1 MMLRLGFVGLL
12 LAGAGCS
19 DAASEDGTTSGK
31 PSASVSAKPSA
42 TPTSSD
48 SAAANGA
55 IPLIVVDDIGP
66 TVGGQ
71 RALLKKPGGP
81 EKLVEVVTALKLD
94 GTKDV
99 PIKVEKKAKLTDV
112 VALVRVLGDKGAKI
126 VRITAD
132 SRGDLPKELVVVPQT
147 ALKDKVAPCS
157 VVTSILPDFASEV
170 WTVKGT
176 TAKRGAK
183 GTFGPDMTVAGENIT
198 KELKSCDSKIAFF
211 TADDSLDWAYA
222 HMAGGALV
230 TADSEKKIQQ
240 LVLLTEVGTPGKP
253 IKGLGF

>member
-12 LAGAGCS
+12 WASAACS
-19 DAASEDGTTSGK
+19 EAASNDDAKSSDK
-31 PSASVSAKPSA
+31 PSAAVSAKPSA
-42 TPTSSD
+42 
-48 SAAANGA
+48 AASTDLGVPKGE
-55 IPLIVVDDIGP
+55 IPFIVVDDLGP

-81 EKLVEVVTALKLD
+81 ERLVEVVTALGLD

-112 VALVRVLGDKGAKI
+112 VALVRVLGEKGAKV

-132 SRGDLPKELVVVPQT
+132 ARGDLPKELVVVPQT
-147 ALKDKVAPCS
+147 ALKEKVAPCS

-183 GTFGPDMTVAGENIT
+183 GTFGPDMTIAQENIV

-230 TADSEKKIQQ
+230 AADTEKKIQQ